1 VAQSWHDPVAEKW
14 GQRVRQVLRRERI
27 RKVKRSQEFIHSL
40 LVGTRV
46 RGRYFDNGGSGI
58 CRIEFSSQPTTN
70 EGMNRAGL
78 YPPRNTARNPPR
90 SLANLVQ
97 QSVVRLFPCPLP
109 VLATLDLPPQSD
121 RFAIALT
128 CKREGPPWCLSID
141 AIDTSAFV

>member
-1 VAQSWHDPVAEKW
+1 MAQSWHDPVAEKW

-46 RGRYFDNGGSGI
+46 RGRYFDNGGGI

-78 YPPRNTARNPPR
+78 SPRNTTRNPPR

-97 QSVVRLFPCPLP
+97 QSF
-109 VLATLDLPPQSD
+109 ATLDLPPQSD
-121 RFAIALT
+121 HFATALT

-141 AIDTSAFV
+141 AIDTDWSG